1 MSARIGRVLALSLCV
16 AGTALPFV
24 IAQPGAVV
32 AQAPAKVPDLSGAWA
47 PAGRGNAG
55 TPALKGEYAT
65 QYANR
70 RAAEQQASGRG
81 EVLGNASTA
90 CLPSGMPSMMN
101 VAVYPIEI
109 LQSPKQITIIQE
121 AFTQVRRI
129 FIDRKQE
136 KIEDVPPSYYGRSVG
151 HWEGDTLVV
160 DTVGI
165 KDTVRYNNIPH
176 SDQMRITERIRLT
189 PQGGLT
195 DEIKIE
201 DPLALEKPIAYTL
214 TYRRLPA
221 DYEMVEFVCDN
232 NREYVD
238 ANGVVRMRLGSDK

>member
-1 MSARIGRVLALSLCV
+1 
-16 AGTALPFV
+16 
-24 IAQPGAVV
+24 
-32 AQAPAKVPDLSGAWA
+32 
-47 PAGRGNAG
+47 
-55 TPALKGEYAT
+55 
-65 QYANR
+65 
-70 RAAEQQASGRG
+70 
-81 EVLGNASTA
+81 
-90 CLPSGMPSMMN
+90 MPSMMN

>member
-1 MSARIGRVLALSLCV
+1 MLSLCV
-16 AGTALPFV
+16 AGFALPFV
-24 IAQPGAVV
+24 SAEPGAVV

-47 PAGRGNAG
+47 PAGGGGGRGGAG

-65 QYANR
+65 QYAQR
-70 RAAEQQASGRG
+70 RAAEQQLSGRG
-81 EVLGNASTA
+81 QVLGNASTA
-90 CLPSGMPSMMN
+90 CLPSGMPSMMA

-129 FIDRKQE
+129 FIDKPQE

-151 HWEGDTLVV
+151 RWEGDTLVV

-165 KDTVRYNNIPH
+165 KDTVRYQNIPH

-189 PQGGLT
+189 PQGQLS

-201 DPLALEKPIAYTL
+201 DPLALERPITYTL
-214 TYRRLPA
+214 TYRRLP

-238 ANGVVRMRLGSDK
+238 ANGAVRMRLGSDK